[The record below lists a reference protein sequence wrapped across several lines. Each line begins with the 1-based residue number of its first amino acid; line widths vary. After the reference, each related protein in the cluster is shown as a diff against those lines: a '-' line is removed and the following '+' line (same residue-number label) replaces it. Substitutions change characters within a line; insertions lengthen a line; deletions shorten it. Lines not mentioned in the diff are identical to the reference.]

1 MVLTD
6 AERSSEIAQRLL
18 KKYRTST
25 DPADLKSRCG
35 ECLKTLKAKDPQ
47 YELSGCRNI
56 WILKPNCKTAKLS

>member
-25 DPADLKSRCG
+25 DPVDLKSRCG
-35 ECLKTLKAKDPQ
+35 ECLKTLKAKDP
-47 YELSGCRNI
+47 
-56 WILKPNCKTAKLS
+56 